1 MLIDILIPTYNRG
14 NDVLSNLKEL
24 QQEIATYNL
33 WDQVQVIISDNCSP
47 DNTAALIELFSKEK
61 DERFILQYY
70 RNDSNIGLEPNA
82 LAVLS
87 KASSPFVLFLGDD
100 DFLAK
105 GYLQYCYESIQK
117 HANLGCIIPGIVSI
131 FKDNSTK
138 DVRGNAP
145 EKVFEAGFDAVLECS
160 HWGHQMSGILC
171 KRDGLV
177 DSYLS
182 QEEYRTPYLFL
193 YFTAYSLSLHTGI
206 YNPQYKTRV
215 NNFNE
220 KDWGYNEVGLLDE
233 VYKCYYYFKN
243 TFSEEQITSLLI
255 RFTRLHSYRLAFS
268 SKNLSNI
275 YTQYKFLQKITP
287 KLKSFK
293 RELRKLFIKDTIRAF
308 IGKKGA

>member
-47 DNTAALIELFSKEK
+47 DDTTALIELFSKEK
-61 DERFILQYY
+61 DERFIVQYY

-105 GYLQYCYESIQK
+105 GYIQYCYESIQK

-171 KRDGLV
+171 KREGLI
-177 DSYLS
+177 DDYLV
-182 QEEYRTPYLFL
+182 QEEYRNPYLFL
-193 YFTAYSLSLHTGI
+193 YFTANRLYHYKGLVNFT
-206 YNPQYKTRV
+206 YKTRV
-215 NNFNE
+215 NTFNE
-220 KDWGYNEVGLLDE
+220 KDWGYNKVGLLDD
-233 VYKCYYYFKN
+233 VYKCYFYFIK
-243 TFSEEQITSLLI
+243 TLGSKKVTQLLL
-255 RFTRLHSYRLAFS
+255 RFTVMHSYRLAFS
-268 SKNLSNI
+268 SKNAKKVYQQYRYLVSI
-275 YTQYKFLQKITP
+275 TQHLEGAQKG
-287 KLKSFK
+287 
-293 RELRKLFIKDTIRAF
+293 LRKLFLKDYIKAIL
-308 IGKKGA
+308 K